1 MIVEKEYT
9 EGKTSFMS
17 ADVEHYSEN
26 EKQPTT
32 DLPVFYNPRM
42 RLNRDLSV
50 LFLRAYLETDSV
62 DLLCEPL
69 TGSGVRT
76 LRYLNECPGSFKA
89 LMFDINPVAVEIAA
103 RNIERLNLESRA
115 KVKRGDARVLLLT
128 ESRTKRFDFVDVD
141 PFGSPVPYLSAAIQS
156 LKPRTSMLA
165 LTATDMP
172 ALCGVHPNVALRKY
186 GGLSIRAPFVHEL
199 AVRLLLGAAYSAG
212 GANDRSIAPLAVL
225 STDHYVRVWV
235 RVEGSKSEGNIQ
247 ADKMG
252 MVRYCKTCMN
262 AETVSLRSL
271 VQKHEFIHETDTCDG
286 MPAVAGPL
294 WIGDLFDVSL
304 LDTALTFLT
313 EEETGFHKRV
323 STLLP
328 LMREEAELTDN
339 PYVDLHMLC
348 DLYGFT
354 PPKTDTVMERV
365 KELDHSVSRTHFR
378 PTAIRTSAS
387 IGELAKVI
395 SDLSGVK

>member
-17 ADVEHYSEN
+17 ADVEHYSANKE
-26 EKQPTT
+26 QPAT

-50 LFLRAYLETDSV
+50 LFLRAYLETNSI

-69 TGSGVRT
+69 TGSGIRT

-89 LMFDINPVAVEIAA
+89 LMFDINPVAVEMAE
-103 RNIERLNLESRA
+103 RNIERLNLQSRA
-115 KVKRGDARVLLLT
+115 KVKRGDAKVLLLT
-128 ESRTKRFDFVDVD
+128 ESRTRRFGFVDVD
-141 PFGSPVPYLSAAIQS
+141 PFGSPAPYLSAAIQS
-156 LKPRTSMLA
+156 LNPRVGMLA

-212 GANDRSIAPLAVL
+212 GANDRSIEPLAVL

-235 RVEGSKSEGNIQ
+235 RIEGSKSEGNIQ

-252 MVRYCKTCMN
+252 LIRFCKTCMR
-262 AETVSLRSL
+262 AETVSLRESL
-271 VQKHEFIHETDTCDG
+271 QKSEFKHETDTCVG
-286 MPAVAGPL
+286 MPTVAGPL

-304 LDTALTFLT
+304 LDTALTFLA
-313 EEETGFHKRV
+313 EGEAGFHRRV
-323 STLLP
+323 STVLP

-339 PYVDLHMLC
+339 PYVDLHVLC
-348 DLYGFT
+348 DVHGLA
-354 PPKTDTVMERV
+354 PPKTDTVMQRV
-365 KELDHSVSRTHFR
+365 RDLGHSASRTHFR
-378 PTAIRTSAS
+378 PTAIRTNAS
-387 IGELAKVI
+387 IGELGRVI